1 MGRRLGRPKAGQEML
16 TRDRIL
22 TTALRLIDEHGVE
35 ALSMRRLATEL
46 GVDPMAIYHHL
57 PGKHAILAGLIEIVF
72 NELQLP
78 ATKYATWQEQ
88 VRAFAR
94 AYHSITRAHPNLVLY
109 LVTDPK
115 SCADAALVANEV
127 LYTALAAAG
136 LSPQAIVLSADLL
149 VDYLNG
155 FALAESSGRLG
166 HPGER
171 QDLLTRLSEQ
181 RPEQFPT
188 MRWVFNNLRED
199 EIRADIEVGLEIIL
213 AGIEAIVR
221 NAGGSRDNE
230 P

>member
-1 MGRRLGRPKAGQEML
+1 MARKLGRPKAGLEML

-22 TTALRLIDEHGVE
+22 TTALQLIDEHGVE

-57 PGKHAILAGLIEIVF
+57 PGKQAILAGLIEIVF

-78 ATKYATWQEQ
+78 ATEYATWQEQ

-94 AYHSITRAHPNLVLY
+94 AYHSLTRAHPNFVLY
-109 LVTDPK
+109 LVTDPE
-115 SCADAALVANEV
+115 SCAEAALVANEV

-136 LSPQAIVLSADLL
+136 LLRQAIVRTADLI

-166 HPGER
+166 QPGER
-171 QDLLTRLSEQ
+171 QDLIARLSEQ
-181 RPEQFPT
+181 QPDQFPT
-188 MRWVFNNLRED
+188 MRWVFNTLTED
-199 EIRADIEVGLEIIL
+199 EIRADVEVGLEIIL
-213 AGIEAIVR
+213 AGIEAITR
-221 NAGGSRDNE
+221 NASRG
-230 P
+230 

>member
-1 MGRRLGRPKAGQEML
+1 MARKLGRPKAGQEML

-22 TTALRLIDEHGVE
+22 ITALQLIDEHGVE

-57 PGKHAILAGLIEIVF
+57 PGKQAILAGLIEIVF

-78 ATKYATWQEQ
+78 ATEYATWQEQ

-94 AYHSITRAHPNLVLY
+94 AYHSLTRAHPNFVLY
-109 LVTDPK
+109 LVTDPE
-115 SCADAALVANEV
+115 SCAEAALVANEV

-136 LSPQAIVLSADLL
+136 LLRQAIVRTADLI

-166 HPGER
+166 QPGER
-171 QDLLTRLSEQ
+171 QDLIARLSEQ
-181 RPEQFPT
+181 QPDQFPT
-188 MRWVFNNLRED
+188 MRWVFNTLTED
-199 EIRADIEVGLEIIL
+199 EIRADVEVGLEIIL
-213 AGIEAIVR
+213 AGIEAIAR
-221 NAGGSRDNE
+221 NASRG
-230 P
+230 